1 MDNDE
6 ENIIRQIIVIHDD
19 PDLKKYLLL
28 LTVYPDST
36 KDTDEP
42 YRDWSIKTGR
52 QNTYDYLKEMIRAE
66 IIDPNL
72 SFVITGKET
81 EYAKNFS
88 MKENFEPMSNPITV
102 FRFMKFM
109 WETHKVLD
117 DGEFCIDDYALD
129 SSNGDQS
136 ILEV

>member
-6 ENIIRQIIVIHDD
+6 ENVIRQIIVIHDD

-72 SFVITGKET
+72 SFVIVGKST
-81 EYAKNFS
+81 DNLA
-88 MKENFEPMSNPITV
+88 KENFMPTSNPVTV
-102 FRFMKFM
+102 FRFMKVM
-109 WETHKVLD
+109 LESHKVLD
-117 DGEFCIDDYALD
+117 DRVDFCIDDYALD